1 MGDVLSYKEEV
12 IRAMELLAQDE
23 RVIFLGQNVLYTG
36 GPTYETLQSVPDE
49 RKIELPVAEELQL
62 GMSIGLA
69 LEGYIPVSIF
79 PRMDFLM
86 RAMDQLVNH
95 LDKIEEMSAGR
106 FRPKVIIRTMIG
118 ARYPLNP
125 GAQHSQDHTTM
136 LYNVLTNIKVV
147 KLVFLDE
154 IVNAYQEALESKQS
168 TILVELAE
176 KIREV

>member
-1 MGDVLSYKEEV
+1 
-12 IRAMELLAQDE
+12 MELLAKDE
-23 RVIFLGQNVLYTG
+23 RVVFLGQNLLYPG
-36 GPTYETLQSVPDE
+36 GITIETMQTIPND
-49 RKIELPVAEELQL
+49 RKIEMPVAEELQL

-95 LDKIEEMSAGR
+95 LDKIEEMSVGR

-118 ARYPLNP
+118 ARSPLYP
-125 GAQHSQDHTTM
+125 GAQHSQDHTTA
-136 LYNVLTNIKVV
+136 LYSILTNIKVV
-147 KLVFLDE
+147 KLTPADG
-154 IVNAYQEALESKQS
+154 IVECYKEALESKQS

-176 KIREV
+176 KIREA